1 MKAKL
6 IAGLKLRHRAHLSF
20 TGDKTENKERCS
32 DRYVPQNAVRDNHPT
47 DIARYKGCT
56 AKPTKKSL
64 IDSKSSSV
72 LEVFALNSLFFNM
85 AMQTKLLATSVTRR
99 TRPFQTD
106 TVTNMVV
113 KAADFLIS

>member
-1 MKAKL
+1 MEAKL
-6 IAGLKLRHRAHLSF
+6 IAGLTLRHGTHLSF
-20 TGDKTENKERCS
+20 TGDKTENKESS
-32 DRYVPQNAVRDNHPT
+32 DRYVPQKAERDNHPT
-47 DIARYKGCT
+47 DIARYMGCT
-56 AKPTKKSL
+56 EKPTKKSL

-113 KAADFLIS
+113 KAADFSIS